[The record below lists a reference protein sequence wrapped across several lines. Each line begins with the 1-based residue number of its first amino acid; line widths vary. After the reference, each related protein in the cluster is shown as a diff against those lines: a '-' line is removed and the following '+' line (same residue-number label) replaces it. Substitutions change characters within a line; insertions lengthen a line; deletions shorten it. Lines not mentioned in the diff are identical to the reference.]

1 MMVSWIDFDVGPI
14 EIADEVTQSKVFEE
28 KVTLSHGIPH
38 SVTVVNLGDN
48 YKLHDVF
55 IRTWAEPIK
64 KCL

>member
-28 KVTLSHGIPH
+28 KVTLSHGQH
-38 SVTVVNLGDN
+38 SATVVNLSDN
-48 YKLHDVF
+48 YKLHDLF